1 MLLEIVQA
9 GDPVLRRT
17 AAPVDPHRLTTPFV
31 EELLVSMRDTM
42 RAAPGVG
49 LAAPQVGEALQ
60 LVVIEDPHELV
71 ERFSPARRVELGRVP
86 VPLRVLVNPTLE
98 VLDATEELFFEG
110 CLSLNGLSALVP
122 RARAVRVRAL
132 DERGES
138 VVWEAE
144 GWPARI
150 IQHELDHLAGVLYV
164 DRMVSRSLTTVANL
178 GRWWK
183 ARPAGE
189 VLQALSA
196 ELGPA

>member
-1 MLLEIVQA
+1 VLLDIVQA

-17 AAPVDPHRLTTPFV
+17 ATPLDPNRLTTPFV

-60 LVVIEDPHELV
+60 LVVVEDPGELV
-71 ERFSPARRVELGRVP
+71 ERISPARRVEQGRVP

-98 VLDATEELFFEG
+98 VLDDTEELFFEG
-110 CLSLNGLSALVP
+110 CLSLSGLSALVP
-122 RARAVRVRAL
+122 RHRAVRVRAL
-132 DERGES
+132 DERGEP

-178 GRWWK
+178 ARWWK
-183 ARPAGE
+183 ARPANE